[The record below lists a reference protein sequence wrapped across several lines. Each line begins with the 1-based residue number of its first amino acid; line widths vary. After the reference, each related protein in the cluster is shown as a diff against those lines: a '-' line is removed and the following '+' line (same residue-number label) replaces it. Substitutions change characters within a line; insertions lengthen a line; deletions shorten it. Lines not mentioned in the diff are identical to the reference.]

1 MEGESLINDASSLI
15 VFKFA
20 LAAVI
25 SGQFVFRE
33 AVQDFFTMAIGGV
46 AIGIAC
52 GIVFGK
58 FLRLIPSNSN
68 IDTVITIIV
77 PYVMYVAAEHFHFS
91 GVLAVVAGGLLMSY
105 NSHCYL
111 SHTSRIQTG
120 NVWSVIIILMNTI
133 IFILIG
139 LELPVVVEAMKEYTI
154 SEGIFYSIIIGGAII
169 FTRLVY
175 SYSLVYV
182 PWLLSRKRKQDV
194 PKPDWKEPFII
205 SFAAMRGV
213 VSLAAAL
220 SIPVY
225 IAPGEVFPHRNIIL
239 FVTFVIILI
248 TLVGQDLFI
257 TPILKWL
264 NIEDAGSEL
273 PEEK

>member
-120 NVWSVIIILMNTI
+120 NVWSVIIFLMNTF

-154 SEGIFYSIIIGGAII
+154 SEGIFLQHNHWRSDYFYKISLQL
-169 FTRLVY
+169 FTRFCTV
-175 SYSLVYV
+175 VFIQ
-182 PWLLSRKRKQDV
+182 K
-194 PKPDWKEPFII
+194 KE
-205 SFAAMRGV
+205 ARRTKTR
-213 VSLAAAL
+213 L
-220 SIPVY
+220 
-225 IAPGEVFPHRNIIL
+225 ER
-239 FVTFVIILI
+239 TFYH
-248 TLVGQDLFI
+248 
-257 TPILKWL
+257 
-264 NIEDAGSEL
+264 
-273 PEEK
+273 